1 MNLKLWFKVV
11 FLLVL
16 GTVITIDL
24 AFSTGLT
31 GGGFAIAMHALLGGI
46 SFAIQA
52 LPHAFMSWMNL
63 ALASGVAAGVLA
75 WIIALAVHSQRKH
88 TDRLQRF
95 QRAFMILGGLAL
107 LAIGSFAAVNVASA
121 SFLLVRDGVGAPDRG
136 WMGESIGKARQL
148 NTALHI
154 YASEN
159 NGTYPRHLS
168 DVVASG
174 ILSQQQF
181 DRLSLAA
188 LSDGIPVP
196 WIYFG
201 GLHESLPGTTP
212 LLMHPLPSHG
222 GKRIVALN
230 DSSVSLL
237 ISQDYDDVVKHWREL
252 ASHSK

>member
-1 MNLKLWFKVV
+1 MNLKLWFKAF
-11 FLLVL
+11 FLLLL
-16 GTVITIDL
+16 GAFITIDL

-31 GGGFAIAMHALLGGI
+31 AGCFAIAMHTLLGGI
-46 SFAIQA
+46 SFAMQA
-52 LPHAFMSWMNL
+52 LPHAFMSWTNL
-63 ALASGVAAGVLA
+63 ALASGVAVGLLA
-75 WIIALAVHSQRKH
+75 WIAAIAFHSQRNH
-88 TDRLQRF
+88 TDRPRRF
-95 QRAFMILGGLAL
+95 QRAFMILGGLASL
-107 LAIGSFAAVNVASA
+107 IIGSFAAVNIASA
-121 SFLLVRDGVGAPDRG
+121 SILLVRDGVGAPDRG

-148 NTALHI
+148 NTALRI
-154 YASEN
+154 YASEH
-159 NGTYPRHLS
+159 NGAYPLHLS

-237 ISQDYDDVVKHWREL
+237 ISQDYDDVVKRWREL
-252 ASHSK
+252 ASQSK